1 MSHCKNWM
9 GQCGPNV
16 ATDGR
21 IRRKFKVRQEPNFE
35 PKNNPV
41 SHDGELIAKD
51 VQPANIALPQKNA
64 CIIHLSRKLT
74 ALVCKDLAP
83 CGHGWT
89 HYKKVQSEAGAEL

>member
-35 PKNNPV
+35 PKNRPV
-41 SHDGELIAKD
+41 SHDGELKAQD
-51 VQPANIALPQKNA
+51 VQPAKNLTLRSSPLTPSYRNWSRTLNRTRRRNPNRRPNNQKY
-64 CIIHLSRKLT
+64 HR
-74 ALVCKDLAP
+74 
-83 CGHGWT
+83 
-89 HYKKVQSEAGAEL
+89 